1 MTFKKMLTDQVVQE
15 LLTLQ
20 CNFNAD
26 LSREIF
32 GNLGYHFFTK
42 FIAMDRNLLNLCTV
56 LDTINH
62 EKLVSYLSKNITNAH
77 VAHIEKPI

>member
-1 MTFKKMLTDQVVQE
+1 MLTDQVVQE
-15 LLTLQ
+15 LLKLQ
-20 CNFNAD
+20 CNLNAD

-32 GNLGYHFFTK
+32 GNLGYHFFIK
-42 FIAMDRNLLNLCTV
+42 FIAMGRNLLNLCTV